1 MCKVFF
7 RGVRLT
13 VIGRGTIGVRWTVE
27 VKNSEAWLYAKGISS
42 NGLSNIKHPISA
54 NKQCNPKQINYLYA
68 VLKNSTAQHS
78 YFSTSVTLAQHS
90 TTQLIQATWPT
101 QQQQKRH

>member
-27 VKNSEAWLYAKGISS
+27 VKNSEAWLYAHWLDGVLFVVVLDVVVVIECNASKT
-42 NGLSNIKHPISA
+42 KHWIQCIEYSA
-54 NKQCNPKQINYLYA
+54 
-68 VLKNSTAQHS
+68 
-78 YFSTSVTLAQHS
+78 
-90 TTQLIQATWPT
+90 
-101 QQQQKRH
+101 